1 MKQKTTKTLK
11 RLQFSPGG
19 VLNNLAKSKLVFNC
33 FSFSHLSLETR
44 KRCFPDVK
52 ENCQDLIRITL
63 RAVLTSGEKG
73 STKHFTKSRS
83 ILQNNFHCLH
93 SSFIFS
99 PFSNVSLC
107 LSCHWLQQRTS
118 DNQDKVKHSKR
129 MKIQCQ
135 CLGCHLLP
143 VCHIIIHF
151 SSEHDP
157 DKLQGRPNQA
167 AEICCRVTGINT
179 SVC

>member
-1 MKQKTTKTLK
+1 MWKKTAKIWSKSSSEQSWQVGRRVQPNISQNPGQFYKTY
-11 RLQFSPGG
+11 
-19 VLNNLAKSKLVFNC
+19 
-33 FSFSHLSLETR
+33 
-44 KRCFPDVK
+44 
-52 ENCQDLIRITL
+52 
-63 RAVLTSGEKG
+63 
-73 STKHFTKSRS
+73 
-83 ILQNNFHCLH
+83 FHYLH
-93 SSFIFS
+93 ISFIFS
-99 PFSNVSLC
+99 HFSNVSLC

-179 SVC
+179 SMCWKESKNWIKLIISFLKGRP